1 MGGGATI
8 KGNAEV
14 LPGQKGQGFGQS
26 RGTEEAAGMC
36 AFRNLHF
43 IILNSIL
50 LLLNLDLF

>member
-1 MGGGATI
+1 MGGGAAI